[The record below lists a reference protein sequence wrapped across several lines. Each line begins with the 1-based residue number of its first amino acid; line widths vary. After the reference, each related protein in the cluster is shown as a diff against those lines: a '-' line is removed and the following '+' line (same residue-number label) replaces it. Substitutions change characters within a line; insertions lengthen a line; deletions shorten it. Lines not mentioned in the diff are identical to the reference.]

1 MRSMPAPQIQW
12 DEPELVRRA
21 LARDSTAFRVIM
33 ERYNR
38 RLYRIARSVVRDD
51 TEAEDVVQEA
61 YLSAFANLHRFRGD
75 SSLSTWLARIALNE
89 ALGRVRRER
98 HATPLKSID
107 DPRPEAQI
115 IQFPQSATSGDPE
128 RTMAQ
133 RQILQL
139 VEQTTDRLP
148 EVFRVVFVARMI
160 EG

>member
-1 MRSMPAPQIQW
+1 
-12 DEPELVRRA
+12 
-21 LARDSTAFRVIM
+21 
-33 ERYNR
+33 
-38 RLYRIARSVVRDD
+38 
-51 TEAEDVVQEA
+51 
-61 YLSAFANLHRFRGD
+61 
-75 SSLSTWLARIALNE
+75 
-89 ALGRVRRER
+89 VRRER

-160 EG
+160 EGMSVEETAGLLGIPAETVKTRLHRARRLVRQQLDEQIGPVLMNAFPFAGKRCEQSTAVVVLRRLGFAG